1 MTVSA
6 SAQPVVMAFEPE
18 GIEVPLSAI
27 LPVKQLPASIKTSRK
42 YVQISAS
49 IAEVGIIEPPVVAR
63 GADGSGVFLLVD
75 GYIRIEILKDLGASS
90 VTCLVAIDDEAF
102 TYNKRV
108 NRLATIQEHYMIRR
122 AIDRGAVRRAPA
134 DAVRPPLAPR
144 LCAVAGGALH
154 LVDVLRD
161 GHPGRALRL
170 AAAADV
176 PRRDR
181 GLPRPARPDPLPT
194 R

>member
-6 SAQPVVMAFEPE
+6 QAVIMAFEPE

-42 YVQISAS
+42 YVQIAAS

-90 VTCLVAIDDEAF
+90 VT
-102 TYNKRV
+102 
-108 NRLATIQEHYMIRR
+108 
-122 AIDRGAVRRAPA
+122 
-134 DAVRPPLAPR
+134 
-144 LCAVAGGALH
+144 
-154 LVDVLRD
+154 
-161 GHPGRALRL
+161 
-170 AAAADV
+170 
-176 PRRDR
+176 
-181 GLPRPARPDPLPT
+181 
-194 R
+194 